1 MRHFLIAAL
10 LFGTVNAHAQ
20 SAADSVY
27 RIELIATASPMVNFF
42 RSSKVPGTAGNVA
55 LGCGLSL
62 RAMWH
67 PGRLLSVGVLTG
79 VFLLA
84 EDDITVQGG
93 GTPLTYTARLTGFP
107 VQLALSMGTAGLE
120 CGLGIGPYIMVSA
133 IDGGGS
139 GPVRGRRYELGMTF
153 FGSYVFPVTERI
165 MVGPELRV
173 LSLRY
178 RGIIAVMPSVSV
190 QFTPLRY

>member
-1 MRHFLIAAL
+1 MRYLLLAALILCTGHSHAQIAAD
-10 LFGTVNAHAQ
+10 T
-20 SAADSVY
+20 VY
-27 RIELIATASPMVNFF
+27 RVELIATASPMVNFF
-42 RSSKVPGTAGNVA
+42 RSSKVPGTSGSVSI
-55 LGCGLSL
+55 GCGVSL

-67 PGRLLSVGVLTG
+67 PGRLLSVGILTG

-84 EDDITVQGG
+84 EDDITMQGG

-107 VQLALSMGTAGLE
+107 VQLALSMGTAGFE

-139 GPVRGRRYELGMTF
+139 APVRGSRFELGMTF
-153 FGSYVFPVTERI
+153 YGSYLFPVTGSI
-165 MVGPELRV
+165 MIGPEVRI